1 VVGRQQDDALEVIE
15 ECAARLGAP
24 VLAHGQHW
32 HVWEERGRLIFQDE
46 TGLLDLPLPCLPGAH
61 QIENAGTALAALRAL
76 GHDEAACEAALQ
88 NAVWPAR
95 MQRLRK
101 GPLADTAPGA
111 ELWLDGGHNPHA
123 ARAIAAHLGGLP
135 DRPTYLICG
144 MLNTKDVTGFMRPFA
159 GLARHLWAVT
169 IDGVTATLPASDTAA
184 AATAA
189 GIDATEADSVHDAIR
204 EIAALDPH
212 ARILICGSLYLAG
225 TVLAENG

>member
-1 VVGRQQDDALEVIE
+1 
-15 ECAARLGAP
+15 
-24 VLAHGQHW
+24 
-32 HVWEERGRLIFQDE
+32 
-46 TGLLDLPLPCLPGAH
+46 
-61 QIENAGTALAALRAL
+61 
-76 GHDEAACEAALQ
+76 
-88 NAVWPAR
+88 
-95 MQRLRK
+95 MQRLRQ

-123 ARAIAAHLGGLP
+123 AAPSRSASARACRT
-135 DRPTYLICG
+135 RPTYLICG
-144 MLNTKDVTGFMRPFA
+144 MLNTKDVAGFMRPFA